1 MDMKELLRSR
11 ITETLPI
18 NSKVLLQQVWDRLK
32 ERDVMERIVEC
43 GKVIGLLIYC
53 PRIKSHF

>member
-11 ITETLPI
+11 TETLPI

-43 GKVIGLLIYC
+43 GKVIGLLIY
-53 PRIKSHF
+53 PE